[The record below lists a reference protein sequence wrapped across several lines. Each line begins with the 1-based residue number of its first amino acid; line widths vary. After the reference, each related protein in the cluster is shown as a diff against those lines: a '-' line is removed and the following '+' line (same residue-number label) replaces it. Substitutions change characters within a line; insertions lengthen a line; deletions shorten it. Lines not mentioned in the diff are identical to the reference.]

1 MSAIALK
8 VQSIRRA
15 DEPMSW
21 EEEGRGLSE
30 IVRRGLEGRRAPL
43 VGVAVRR
50 TRVDL
55 IDLGPVREA
64 GVSLH
69 RFLGGLCVQGEGH
82 GLPPEAVGVLGL
94 LPVDEGSAHVLVF
107 VEWPDG
113 RWWHWSARLEEDR
126 RSVIEASVHVRSAV
140 EGHALP
146 EGLGGWWARGRALAR
161 ARDGEAGTPDPTV
174 H

>member
-21 EEEGRGLSE
+21 EAEGRGLAE
-30 IVRRGLEGRRAPL
+30 IVRRGLEGRGAPL

-50 TRVDL
+50 KHVDL
-55 IDLGPVREA
+55 IDLAPVQEA

-69 RFLGGLCVQGEGH
+69 QFLAGLCVQGKRRGR
-82 GLPPEAVGVLGL
+82 LPEAVGVLGV
-94 LPVDEGSAHVLVF
+94 LPAEEASVHALVF

-113 RWWHWSARLEEDR
+113 RWWHWSARLEEDWGGVVEG
-126 RSVIEASVHVRSAV
+126 SVQVRSA
-140 EGHALP
+140 EAGHSLP
-146 EGLGGWWARGRALAR
+146 EGLGGWWARGRTLA
-161 ARDGEAGTPDPTV
+161 ASGEGGAGIPDPTV